1 MTASAVQDYAL
12 HQSTTTTFP
21 TFTAIIAIT
30 SPTMQITSA
39 IVEGTFTKLE
49 GNSAKLESP
58 SARLEGISTP
68 TAAQNA
74 ATETPRGLRM
84 AVADDISTLA
94 SKNKTNDGLNYG
106 KFSIFADY
114 STTIVTMRIVI
125 QRVSRASVTIDSE
138 VKSSI
143 GEGYLILVG
152 IEGADTHEDADW
164 LVHKVIGL
172 RVFEDEQGVMNRD
185 ILSVKGEILVVSQF
199 TLFASYKKGNRPA
212 WFRAATHDVS
222 VPLYNY
228 FCARMSEAL
237 GKQVGT
243 GEFGADMK
251 VELVNDGPVTICM
264 DTKNKE

>member
-1 MTASAVQDYAL
+1 MQ
-12 HQSTTTTFP
+12 
-21 TFTAIIAIT
+21 FT
-30 SPTMQITSA
+30 SETMQLRSETMQLTSESMQFTST
-39 IVEGTFTKLE
+39 IMEITFTKLE
-49 GNSAKLESP
+49 GTSAKLESP

-74 ATETPRGLRM
+74 AREALRGLRM
-84 AVADDISTLA
+84 TVADDISTLA

-143 GEGYLILVG
+143 GKGYLILVG

-185 ILSVKGEILVVSQF
+185 ILSIQGEILVVSQF

-228 FCARMSEAL
+228 FCTRMSEAL